1 VAINRPTTKTIIS
14 TAGWGVPITDEVN
27 ALRTDVNAL
36 KVAPTWVNLPL
47 SNGWTIAGGFTMQYT
62 KIGYW
67 VYTRGSIA
75 NGSNTAASTVATFPS
90 GFRSPVV
97 IQFATFAYAT
107 SWVPAPID
115 LQIDGRL
122 TVGAGWPAGIQ
133 YLPIQIIF
141 STV

>member
-47 SNGWTIAGGFTMQYT
+47 SNGWVTAGGFVMQYT
-62 KIGYW
+62 KVGYF
-67 VYTRGSIA
+67 VYTRGSIM
-75 NGSNTAASTVATFPS
+75 NGSNAAASTVGTLPT
-90 GFRSPVV
+90 GFRSPVT
-97 IQFATFAYAT
+97 IQFVTVAFAT
-107 SWVPAPID
+107 SWVLAPID

-122 TVGAGWPAGIQ
+122 TVGAGWPAGIG
-133 YLPIQIIF
+133 YLPINIIF